1 MNVKLLNTLLPIFA
15 LTSLLAFTQS
25 GTKTVIEKQEK
36 LIKNKEATLNDI
48 EKKVK
53 PIVGKL
59 GLVTS
64 HKINSKDF
72 KQKKYGFKD
81 LVCFIDH
88 ERNITNEQKRFQND
102 LVLRITTSN
111 NKYVGARF
119 RMDDVIIDETKVSYS
134 AIIDGSLFSN
144 DFDNQAAQFI
154 GVDCGGKELIYPD
167 VDVPVLTSKNILQ
180 IQKKSKSYSIQFT
193 SYYQC
198 STLLDWGKIRKSS
211 ITCEIKN

>member
-15 LTSLLAFTQS
+15 LASLLAFTQS
-25 GTKTVIEKQEK
+25 GSTPILEKQKE
-36 LIKNKEATLNDI
+36 LVKNKEATINDI

-53 PIVGKL
+53 PVVGKL
-59 GLVTS
+59 GLITS
-64 HKINSKDF
+64 HKINSKEF
-72 KQKKYGFKD
+72 KQIKHSFKD

-102 LVLRITTSN
+102 LVLRITTDK
-111 NKYVGARF
+111 NKFVAARF
-119 RMDDVIIDETKVSYS
+119 RMDDIIIDETKVNYN
-134 AIIDGSLFSN
+134 AIIDGRLFSN

-154 GVDCGGKELIYPD
+154 GVDCGGKELIYPE
-167 VDVPVLTSKNILQ
+167 VDVPVHTSKNILQ
-180 IQKKSKSYSIQFT
+180 IQKKSKSYQIEFT

-198 STLLDWGKIRKSS
+198 STLVDWGKIRKSS